1 MRYKKLGITS
11 FIWGFFA
18 AAFVWVLA
26 FPVFKTHT
34 ITGSNYY
41 SIRLNGTEI
50 GGLGDE
56 SEVYACL
63 REARRRLAGESGKLV
78 LAESEIEVIPSV
90 SLVGRVDSR
99 EVITQR
105 MTEALENGRKTT
117 LNRSYSVKINN
128 YTVNLRTMD
137 DVYALIAAS
146 KQKYDGENAYD
157 VSLTQDTSR
166 EINVL
171 TASVVT
177 REEAEKD
184 PESGDGIIK
193 SGFERAMS
201 ETIESVEA
209 SPDELEFTAFELG
222 LTDISLGDKVEIV
235 ETYVPAEEIT
245 DVDAAISEVTKDTET
260 NKVYEVVSGD
270 TLSTIAERF
279 GLTIDDLVAMN
290 PGLTGD
296 NPVIRV
302 ADELVVTVPE
312 PLLTVTYTMQEYLE
326 ESFEAEVQYVENDD
340 MYLDERNVIREPV
353 TGHRRII
360 ALIDYSDDTEVARS
374 VVKEEVTKEAVAAII
389 ERGTKARPTY
399 IKPIS
404 GGGLTSGF
412 GYRSFRG
419 SEFHAGVDWGVPT
432 GTSIFASS
440 AGTVQ
445 FAGWGGGYGYCV
457 FINHPDGRQTRY
469 AHMSRTL
476 VSTGQYVNQLDK
488 IGLSGS
494 TGDSTGP
501 HVHFEM
507 RIGGQAVNPLDY
519 IEW

>member
-1 MRYKKLGITS
+1 MRYHKKSITS

-18 AAFVWVLA
+18 AAFVWLLL
-26 FPVFKTHT
+26 FPVFRHHT
-34 ITGSNYY
+34 VTGNNYF

-50 GGLGDE
+50 GGLGSE
-56 SEVYACL
+56 SEVYDCL
-63 REARRRLAGESGKLV
+63 REARRRLAGESGMLV
-78 LAESEIEVIPSV
+78 LAESEVEVTPQTA
-90 SLVGRVDSR
+90 LFGHVDNR
-99 EVITQR
+99 ETITQR
-105 MTEALENGRKTT
+105 MTEALERGRKTT

-137 DVYALIAAS
+137 DVYSLLAAS
-146 KQKYDGENAYD
+146 KKKYDEENAYD
-157 VSLTQDTSR
+157 VTLTQDETR

-171 TASVVT
+171 TASVIT
-177 REEAEKD
+177 REEAEQD
-184 PESGDGIIK
+184 TNTGEEIIK

-201 ETIESVEA
+201 ETVEKVEA
-209 SPDELEFTAFELG
+209 SPEELEFSAFELG
-222 LTDISLGDKVEIV
+222 LTDIDLGDKVEIV

-260 NKVYEVVSGD
+260 NKVYEVVAGD
-270 TLSTIAERF
+270 TLSTIADRF
-279 GLTIDDLVAMN
+279 GLTVSDLVAMN
-290 PGLTGD
+290 PGLTGE

-312 PLLTVTYTMQEYLE
+312 PLLSVTYTMQEYIE
-326 ESFEAEVQYVENDD
+326 EDFEAEIQYIDNDE
-340 MYLDERNVIREPV
+340 MYQDERNVIREPV
-353 TGHRRII
+353 TGRRRII
-360 ALIDYSDDTEVARS
+360 ALIDYSDNTEVGREI
-374 VVKEEVTKEAVAAII
+374 VKEEITKQAVAAII
-389 ERGTKARPTY
+389 ERGTKVRPTY
-399 IKPIS
+399 VKPIS
-404 GGGLTSGF
+404 GGSVTSGF

-440 AGTVQ
+440 GGVVQ

-469 AHMSRTL
+469 GHMSRTL
-476 VSTGQYVNQLDK
+476 VSTGDYVNQLDK

-501 HVHFEM
+501 HLHFEI
-507 RIGGQAVNPLDY
+507 RVGGQAVNPLDI

>member
-1 MRYKKLGITS
+1 MRYKKKGITS
-11 FIWGFFA
+11 FIWGLFA
-18 AAFVWVLA
+18 AAFIWLLA
-26 FPVFKTHT
+26 FPAFRAHT
-34 ITGSNYY
+34 LTGSNYF

-56 SEVYACL
+56 AEVYSCL
-63 REARRRLAGESGKLV
+63 REARRRLAGESGAFV
-78 LAESEIEVIPSV
+78 LAESELEIVPSV
-90 SLVGRVDSR
+90 SLFGHVDSR
-99 EVITQR
+99 ENITQR
-105 MTEALENGRKTT
+105 MTEALESGRKTT

-128 YTVNLRTMD
+128 YTVNLRSMD
-137 DVYALIAAS
+137 DVYSLIAAS

-157 VSLTQDTSR
+157 VNLTQDESR

-177 REEAEKD
+177 REEAQKEAD
-184 PESGDGIIK
+184 AGEEIIK

-201 ETIESVEA
+201 ETVESVEA
-209 SPDELEFTAFELG
+209 SPEELDFSAFNLG

-270 TLSTIAERF
+270 TLSTIADRF
-279 GLTIDDLVAMN
+279 GLTVGDLVAMN
-290 PGLTGD
+290 PGLTGE

-326 ESFEAEVQYVENDD
+326 ESFNAEVQYVDNDD

-353 TGHRRII
+353 TGQRRII
-360 ALIDYSDDTEVARS
+360 ALIDYSDETEVGRE
-374 VVKEEVTKEAVAAII
+374 VVKEEITKEAVAAII

-404 GGGLTSGF
+404 GGSVTSGF

-419 SEFHAGVDWGVPT
+419 SEFHAGTDWGVPT
-432 GTSIFASS
+432 GTSVFASS
-440 AGTVQ
+440 AGTVAS
-445 FAGWGGGYGYCV
+445 AGWGGGYGYCV

-469 AHMSRTL
+469 AHLSRVL
-476 VSTGQYVNQLDK
+476 VSAGQYVNQLDK

-501 HVHFEM
+501 HLHFEM
-507 RIGGQAVNPLDY
+507 RIGGQAVNALDY